1 MSPLCIYYVLDIMC
15 VAFQDIITHVF
26 VNGFET
32 HVRKT
37 SAFMKW
43 FPYIVLKETF
53 TFFCIFMILCNKML
67 RDFIRPL
74 WGWIRHVMA
83 TEHFRVITI
92 LLYLNLT
99 NHKMNPNNYQMWT
112 HTHLPYVIKD
122 LDTIIRNNP
131 FSHNHDKILK
141 SKLATTKGEP
151 KQTTTYS

>member
-1 MSPLCIYYVLDIMC
+1 
-15 VAFQDIITHVF
+15 
-26 VNGFET
+26 
-32 HVRKT
+32 
-37 SAFMKW
+37 
-43 FPYIVLKETF
+43 
-53 TFFCIFMILCNKML
+53 ML

-141 SKLATTKGEP
+141 SKLAPTKGEP
-151 KQTTTYS
+151 KQTTNTHNTQIIIALINISISHTCTNINRWSHKISLNKTKSFPLHIRYQSISFTWLNILFTYLDIS